1 MKFQLNEILKR
12 WINMIDIATKRVS
25 FRSTKIL
32 LHLMAWKYDDIA
44 MQMIIGLP
52 HGEYKPASSLL
63 PLTIDWLIHG
73 GSIAGKPTMKFLPEP
88 VNFEFPCA
96 KHFIV
101 LARSPWNINPLW
113 PLCKSLFTTP
123 KDSCPLRLSLEPNRW
138 WIWTHGGISK
148 MRNPKPLLKSLQLES
163 GIYDPG

>member
-63 PLTIDWLIHG
+63 PLTID
-73 GSIAGKPTMKFLPEP
+73 
-88 VNFEFPCA
+88 
-96 KHFIV
+96 
-101 LARSPWNINPLW
+101 
-113 PLCKSLFTTP
+113 
-123 KDSCPLRLSLEPNRW
+123 
-138 WIWTHGGISK
+138 
-148 MRNPKPLLKSLQLES
+148 
-163 GIYDPG
+163 